1 MDLLI
6 WNEANQQQQFPQHNY
21 LCDAIKNQPAKGIFY
36 LRFDSSGNAVVD
48 FPKGQASFYS
58 IDSNNSDQ
66 LYFMIGY
73 PCAFLALMY
82 KETKE
87 KNT

>member
-1 MDLLI
+1 M
-6 WNEANQQQQFPQHNY
+6 
-21 LCDAIKNQPAKGIFY
+21 
-36 LRFDSSGNAVVD
+36 RFDSSGNAVVD